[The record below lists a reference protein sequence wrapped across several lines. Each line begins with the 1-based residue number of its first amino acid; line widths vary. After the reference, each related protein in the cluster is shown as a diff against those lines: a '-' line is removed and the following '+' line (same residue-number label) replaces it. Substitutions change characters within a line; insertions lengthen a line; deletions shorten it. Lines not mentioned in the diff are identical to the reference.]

1 MPKKTD
7 PYSKFF
13 YGLSRALI
21 TWPLR
26 WMFHIEL
33 IGTEN
38 VPTHGPAIIA
48 SNHSSNLDPPLI
60 CQAFPG
66 YMCWMGKVEI
76 MEAPVIGWYLK
87 KVGAFPVRRGEAD
100 RGAIRRARELLDQ
113 GYVIAM
119 FPEGTR
125 QRQGHLG
132 QAQAG
137 VGLLALTPGVPVIPV
152 RLRGNDQIVRNGRLH
167 RPKVTITIG
176 PPIDLDLAGMSKGKA
191 SREASDRIM
200 AAIGA
205 L

>member
-1 MPKKTD
+1 MKKTE
-7 PYSKFF
+7 PYSRFI
-13 YGLSRALI
+13 YGLSRVLI
-21 TWPLR
+21 TRPLR
-26 WMFHIEL
+26 WFFHIEI
-33 IGTEN
+33 IGSEN
-38 VPTHGPAIIA
+38 LPDHGPAILA
-48 SNHSSNLDPPLI
+48 SNHSSNMDPPLV
-60 CQAFPG
+60 CQAYPG

-87 KVGAFPVRRGEAD
+87 KVGAFSVRRGEAD

-113 GYVIAM
+113 GYVIAI

-125 QRQGHLG
+125 QREGHLG

-137 VGLLALTPGVPVIPV
+137 VGLLALTPGVPVIPI
-152 RLRGNDQIVRNGRLH
+152 RLRGNEQIVRNRRLR

-176 PPIDLDLAGMSKGKA
+176 APLHLDLTGMSKGKA
-191 SREASDRIM
+191 SRQASDRIM